1 MPRKPANVQL
11 INYRAFQ
18 AWRDRRFPRQRS
30 TVGRD
35 HATNRSASAVCT
47 TNCVPS
53 IPNWVGYGSSPWV
66 RQLFP
71 AIDAPGVM
79 DTGGQAFDK
88 NVPKEI
94 ASVGT
99 GIESY
104 DLKRLRTICGVI
116 QEQVDPLPTPT
127 EDREIDALRRP
138 ACPGQKSRTGPC
150 GICFQSADSW
160 RTNYPMAE
168 L

>member
-1 MPRKPANVQL
+1 
-11 INYRAFQ
+11 
-18 AWRDRRFPRQRS
+18 
-30 TVGRD
+30 
-35 HATNRSASAVCT
+35 
-47 TNCVPS
+47 
-53 IPNWVGYGSSPWV
+53 
-66 RQLFP
+66 
-71 AIDAPGVM
+71 M

-168 L
+168 LISCFVVLILFMFLHLELETSESV